1 MVPVI
6 KRTFYEHY
14 YDVILDA
21 YHILLEDEVVL
32 YPSGTCNKKDM
43 YKHYYD
49 VILDPYLILVKDEV
63 DNILYP
69 SGTCNKKDIV

>member
-6 KRTFYEHY
+6 KSTLNE
-14 YDVILDA
+14 
-21 YHILLEDEVVL
+21 
-32 YPSGTCNKKDM
+32 
-43 YKHYYD
+43 HYYD

-69 SGTCNKKDIV
+69 SGSCNKKYIGVTLLDVTLSHQAKVNSSNRLLEK